1 MKYVVFLVWYFFPQE
16 IKIPYKASDEF
27 ELNVD
32 IKFKNRP
39 ANFKSNSYAA
49 TGERLDKGDL
59 GPQPFVSV
67 TITNIK
73 ILSDEFRVLVVDSN
87 GKTILKKDV
96 ASISSLS
103 FEMGFVD
110 DLQNKVTPYENTV
123 YFLSKDKSKLR
134 RIVFTVQDDGTFMV
148 NGNWRGKF

>member
-1 MKYVVFLVWYFFPQE
+1 M
-16 IKIPYKASDEF
+16 
-27 ELNVD
+27 
-32 IKFKNRP
+32 
-39 ANFKSNSYAA
+39 
-49 TGERLDKGDL
+49 
-59 GPQPFVSV
+59 
-67 TITNIK
+67 
-73 ILSDEFRVLVVDSN
+73 VVDSN